1 MADTGYQVVPE
12 LASAGYR
19 VKRPDG
25 GTVCVVCN
33 HPKAAAI
40 AAELERLRLALHSSC
55 MAVAGHMHTAGCM
68 TTAEDQMAY
77 HLARTEA
84 KPDA

>member
-1 MADTGYQVVPE
+1 MIDAYTVHPK
-12 LASAGYR
+12 LASAGYE
-19 VKRPDG
+19 VHRPDG
-25 GTVCVVCN
+25 STLCVVCG
-33 HPKAAAI
+33 HAKATAI